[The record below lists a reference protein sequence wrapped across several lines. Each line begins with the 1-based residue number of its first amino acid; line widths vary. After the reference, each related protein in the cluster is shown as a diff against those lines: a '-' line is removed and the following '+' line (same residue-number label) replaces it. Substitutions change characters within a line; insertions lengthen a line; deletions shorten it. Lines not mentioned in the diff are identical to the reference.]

1 MCRYTL
7 SRSISLRGYMTF
19 NHVHFQVRDLP
30 TAVDW
35 FASILELK
43 PGFQDER
50 IATFIFGAMT
60 MIIDAAPADSPA
72 TIGFESDD
80 CDRDFEMVVSRGA
93 VSIEPPANKEWG
105 VRTAYFKGPGA
116 IKCEIEGP
124 VVKEPQRRV

>member
-1 MCRYTL
+1 
-7 SRSISLRGYMTF
+7 MTF

-35 FASILELK
+35 FALILELK

-80 CDRDFEMVVSRGA
+80 CDRDFEMVVSRAPFPLSRQRTRNGA
-93 VSIEPPANKEWG
+93 SGRLISRGQAQSNAKSRG
-105 VRTAYFKGPGA
+105 
-116 IKCEIEGP
+116 
-124 VVKEPQRRV
+124 QL